1 MKRFASLLVL
11 LALVAV
17 AGAWATGKEE
27 EPKQPAAPAAVKL
40 TVLNSNTEKPERA
53 EFFTRLAEKYHEL
66 HPNVTIEVTGTS
78 FTDVNTNILTAIN
91 AGTPYDV
98 FTSTSPIWINKGVVL
113 NLAPYLEADG
123 GAWKKELYDSI
134 VQGLTQPDGSVYAM
148 SLWMDTTP
156 LLYHKEIFTK
166 LNLKVP
172 TNTTEFFAACDA
184 LKGAG
189 YIPFQVHGSMSDD
202 LLNVF
207 TWQFAAKYNVKA
219 YDVVQGKVPMT
230 DPWFVDSLKFYKDM
244 NDRGYLPPNFWA
256 MGGTEG
262 RTGYATS
269 KMAMRFGFY
278 WDVDTQ
284 KDMGMP
290 YDNQG
295 VAAFPNITG
304 TCRPEGVQDPVAPGR
319 DGVEGHEEPRA
330 RGRVRPVHDEQG
342 QPGRHG
348 LQVLRPVP
356 QRDADGQQ
364 GGEALPVR
372 AVVHRRH
379 RLWRRH
385 PVLRWRRV
393 AEVRRRVD
401 AAAAAAHAGQGH
413 GRAGRGRVREAAHRQ
428 VTAGRRAKYDDGTG
442 PGAGP
447 AHIPRTADA

>member
-1 MKRFASLLVL
+1 MKRFASVLAL

-17 AGAWATGKEE
+17 AVVWASGKDET
-27 EPKQPAAPAAVKL
+27 KAAVKL
-40 TVLNSNTEKPERA
+40 TLLNSNTEKPERA

-134 VQGLTQPDGSVYAM
+134 VQGLTQPDGGVYAM

-156 LLYHKEIFTK
+156 LLYHKEIFQK

-172 TNTTEFFAACDA
+172 TNTAEFFAVCDA

-207 TWQFAAKYNVKA
+207 AWQFAAKYNVKA
-219 YDVVQGKVPMT
+219 YDIVQGKVPMT
-230 DPWFVDSLKFYKDM
+230 DPFFMDALKFYKDM

-295 VAAFPNITG
+295 VAAFPNVTG
-304 TCRPEGVQDPVAPGR
+304 TTGLKVYKTLALQGVMVSKATKNPEQAVGFVRFMTNKDNQDDMAYKYFGRYPNGMPTVNKAVKLSPYAMSYINDVAQGVATPYYIGDISLKFPDLWMQQLQLLMQGKATVEQVAA
-319 DGVEGHEEPRA
+319 EFEK
-330 RGRVRPVHDEQG
+330 
-342 QPGRHG
+342 
-348 LQVLRPVP
+348 LR
-356 QRDADGQQ
+356 
-364 GGEALPVR
+364 
-372 AVVHRRH
+372 
-379 RLWRRH
+379 
-385 PVLRWRRV
+385 
-393 AEVRRRVD
+393 
-401 AAAAAAHAGQGH
+401 
-413 GRAGRGRVREAAHRQ
+413 
-428 VTAGRRAKYDDGTG
+428 TG
-442 PGAGP
+442 K
-447 AHIPRTADA
+447 

>member
-156 LLYHKEIFTK
+156 LLFHKEIFQK

-172 TNTTEFFAACDA
+172 TNTAEFFAACDA

-304 TCRPEGVQDPVAPGR
+304 TSGLKVYKTLSLQGVMVSKATKSPEHAVGFVRFMTNKDNQDDMAYKYFGRYPNGMPTVNKAVKLSPYALSYIGDIASGVATPYYVGDVSLKFGDVWMQQLPQLM
-319 DGVEGHEEPRA
+319 
-330 RGRVRPVHDEQG
+330 QG
-342 QPGRHG
+342 K
-348 LQVLRPVP
+348 
-356 QRDADGQQ
+356 
-364 GGEALPVR
+364 
-372 AVVHRRH
+372 
-379 RLWRRH
+379 
-385 PVLRWRRV
+385 
-393 AEVRRRVD
+393 
-401 AAAAAAHAGQGH
+401 
-413 GRAGRGRVREAAHRQ
+413 
-428 VTAGRRAKYDDGTG
+428 VTAEQVAAEFEKLRTG
-442 PGAGP
+442 K
-447 AHIPRTADA
+447 

>member
-1 MKRFASLLVL
+1 MKRSAFL
-11 LALVAV
+11 LALLAVVATMAV
-17 AGAWATGKEE
+17 WAGPEGEK
-27 EPKQPAAPAAVKL
+27 PAAAVKL

-53 EFFTRLAEKYHEL
+53 EFFSRLAEKYSAL
-66 HPNVTIEVTGTS
+66 HPNVTIEVTSTS

-113 NLAPYLEADG
+113 NLKPYLDADG
-123 GAWKKELYDSI
+123 GAWANELYPSI
-134 VQGLTQPDGSVYAM
+134 IEGLTQPDGGVYAM

-156 LLYHKEIFTK
+156 LLFHKEILAK

-172 TNTTEFFAACDA
+172 TNTEEFFAVCEA
-184 LKGAG
+184 LKVAG

-202 LLNVF
+202 LLNLF
-207 TWQFAAKYNVKA
+207 AWQFAAKYKVKA
-219 YDVVQGKVPMT
+219 YDIVQGKVPLT
-230 DPWFVDSLKFYKDM
+230 DPYFVDALKFYKEL

-304 TCRPEGVQDPVAPGR
+304 AAGLKVYKTLSLQGVMVSKDTKSPEHAVGFVRFMTSKENQDDMAYKYFGRYPNGMPTVNKSVKLSPYALSYIGDVAAGVATPYFIGDVSLKFGDVWMQQLPLLMQGKATVEQVAA
-319 DGVEGHEEPRA
+319 ELEK
-330 RGRVRPVHDEQG
+330 
-342 QPGRHG
+342 
-348 LQVLRPVP
+348 LR
-356 QRDADGQQ
+356 
-364 GGEALPVR
+364 
-372 AVVHRRH
+372 
-379 RLWRRH
+379 
-385 PVLRWRRV
+385 
-393 AEVRRRVD
+393 
-401 AAAAAAHAGQGH
+401 
-413 GRAGRGRVREAAHRQ
+413 
-428 VTAGRRAKYDDGTG
+428 TSK
-442 PGAGP
+442 
-447 AHIPRTADA
+447 